1 MLFKPYRTV
10 FNKFKCR
17 KVKCMALVNSR
28 PFTSRLCALCDSC
41 LRINGGTPFSLQM
54 SRFSFLLEREYS
66 GYAAG
71 RESEIFLILGWD
83 LTGKRKKR
91 GD

>member
-1 MLFKPYRTV
+1 MLFKSYRTV

-28 PFTSRLCALCDSC
+28 PFMSRLCALCDSC

-54 SRFSFLLEREYS
+54 SRFSFLLERVQ
-66 GYAAG
+66 
-71 RESEIFLILGWD
+71 RLCGW
-83 LTGKRKKR
+83 TGKRNFPYIGLGFNRKTEKER
-91 GD
+91 